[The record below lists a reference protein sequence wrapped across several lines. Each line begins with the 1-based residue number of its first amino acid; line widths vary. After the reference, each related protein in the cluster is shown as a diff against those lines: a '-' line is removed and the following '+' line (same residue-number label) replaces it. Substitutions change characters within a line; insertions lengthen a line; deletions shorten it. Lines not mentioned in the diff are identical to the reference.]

1 MLCSARQWA
10 GALDPMREVARV
22 ERTAQNEKRF
32 VTPLGVTASW
42 DAESA
47 EVSDDTPTLLQPT
60 ITSYKGQA
68 FVPVSFEL
76 FEDSDIAAQ
85 VGALFTDAKQV
96 LEAAAFTTG
105 TGTGQPRGIITALVA
120 AGGSVVIATA
130 TNVLAQGDLYAN
142 QAALPARWRPRAR
155 WMMNLSII
163 NGYRQLPQA
172 AGLNYS
178 VVNDDGERP
187 KALSWEIRENSN
199 MDGTLTAAAADY
211 TVLSGD
217 FQQYAIVDRIGT
229 TIELIP
235 HLLGPNRRP
244 TGERGFYMHF
254 RTGGDVLIA
263 DAFRLTNHST

>member
-10 GALDPMREVARV
+10 GALDPMHEVARV

-32 VTPLGVTASW
+32 VTSLGVTASW

-47 EVSDDTPTLLQPT
+47 EASDDTPTLLQPT

-76 FEDSDIAAQ
+76 FEDSDIAQQ
-85 VGALFTDAKQV
+85 VGALFADAKAV
-96 LEAAAFTTG
+96 LEASAFTTG
-105 TGTGQPRGIITALVA
+105 SGSGQPRGIITALVA
-120 AGGSVVIATA
+120 AATPVIATA

-172 AGLNYS
+172 TGLNYS
-178 VVNDDGERP
+178 IINDHGPRP
-187 KALSWEIRENSN
+187 RALGWTVYENSS
-199 MDGTLTAAAADY
+199 MDGSLGAGADY

-217 FQQYAIVDRIGT
+217 FRQYIIVDRLGT
-229 TIELIP
+229 TVELVP
-235 HLLGPNRRP
+235 HLLGANRRP
-244 TGERGFYMHF
+244 TGERGFLLHW
-254 RTGGDVLIA
+254 RAGGDVVIA